1 MIMLTAACKGF
12 DMHTASGRRQLF
24 GSSAGEVGDVGMGS
38 LRNRTGAAMFAH
50 LMRLNGDEEPRRG
63 FYESFKGADG
73 DAQNTL

>member
-12 DMHTASGRRQLF
+12 DMLTASGRRQLF
-24 GSSAGEVGDVGMGS
+24 GSSVGDVGMGS